1 MCYKYRFLQRRP
13 QAAGRRP
20 QGNQNYLPREA
31 KKKVKSFCLCLQLN
45 LKHEKP
51 IFSSG
56 SAKKTP
62 EYSGVF
68 SGIFVTNIGFSNI

>member
-1 MCYKYRFLQRRP
+1 VLQISVFAT

-20 QGNQNYLPREA
+20 QAAGKSKLSAARS

-51 IFSSG
+51 IFSSHILE
-56 SAKKTP
+56 KTP